1 MVEGTLQAGLTSW
14 ALRWADYPS
23 LSGWAQNNPKCPQK
37 IEAEEDVKMEAGE
50 GDALME
56 TNCSDAATGQ
66 GGRQLTEPGTRG
78 TGSLPASKEASPA
91 YTLILAW
98 KIHSRFLTS

>member
-1 MVEGTLQAGLTSW
+1 M
-14 ALRWADYPS
+14 
-23 LSGWAQNNPKCPQK
+23 
-37 IEAEEDVKMEAGE
+37 KMEAGE
-50 GDALME
+50 GDALIE

-66 GGRQLTEPGTRG
+66 GGRQLTEPGTGG
-78 TGSLPASKEASPA
+78 TGSLLASKGASPA